1 MTVGCGCGDIL
12 VAVGDENSATKA
24 RPKTNGRMKKMAKRK
39 KYGSGDH
46 CVYSPKDKKVRCFKK
61 KVSAQN
67 VARGFGTGY
76 KVRSKK

>member
-1 MTVGCGCGDIL
+1 MGCGCGEIL
-12 VAVGDENSATKA
+12 IAPGDSKSSTKA
-24 RPKTNGRMKKMAKRK
+24 RPKKSRRNKKMAKRK

-46 CVYSPKDKKVRCFKK
+46 CVFSPKDKKVRCFKK
-61 KVSAQN
+61 KSSAQN